1 MRAAE
6 EGRAKMRWILKF
18 RRAADPDG
26 GINAVVVE
34 CREDELQGEKER
46 IGAELEEHSGE
57 AWFCAEIVPLDGGRR
72 VRERRET

>member
-6 EGRAKMRWILKF
+6 GGAEQMRWILKF

-34 CREDELQGEKER
+34 CREEDLQGEKER

-57 AWFCAEIVPLDGGRR
+57 AWICAEIVPLDGGRR
-72 VRERRET
+72 MKERRLE